1 MGRLPRRAQACTPRA
16 LTFVAI
22 SLISFAKP
30 AHAQARAAIAKA
42 NETYVLIEG
51 PKTATL
57 EAQVGSEFRK
67 VCAAPCDRPMPIGRT
82 YRIAGDDV
90 HASSPFVLQGTTGS
104 TTVLQ
109 VNDRKHHT
117 GSVVTQGGVL
127 VTLVGGLV
135 LVGGLFG
142 SCSEDSSACSDY
154 RWLTVT
160 GGALAVAGVVT
171 IVTGIVLMAQGSE
184 SSVEQHD
191 LGASAA
197 PSSKTQSQ
205 AFFTDFV
212 TSKPALPAASTTPV
226 ISFSF

>member
-1 MGRLPRRAQACTPRA
+1 MGRLLASA
-16 LTFVAI
+16 LVALP
-22 SLISFAKP
+22 LISFAEP
-30 AHAQARAAIAKA
+30 VHAQARTTIAKA
-42 NETYVLIEG
+42 NETYVMIEG

-67 VCAAPCDRPMPIGRT
+67 VCAAPCDRPMPIGHA

-90 HASSPFVLQGTTGS
+90 HPSAPFVLQGTTGS
-104 TTVLQ
+104 TTVLE

-127 VTLVGGLV
+127 MTLVGGLV
-135 LVGGLFG
+135 LIGGVFG
-142 SCSEDSSACSDY
+142 SCSEDSSACSEY

-160 GGALAVAGVVT
+160 GGALAVAGVAT

-184 SSVEQHD
+184 SSIEQRQ
-191 LGASAA
+191 LGAPAA
-197 PSSKTQSQ
+197 PSVKSQKQ

-212 TSKPALPAASTTPV
+212 TSKPALPSASTTP
-226 ISFSF
+226 IFSFSF